1 MEARRSREKIT
12 VVPCLTIADMV
23 SPGKI
28 LVAHPNL
35 ESGLFGKSVILIT
48 EAHQTGT
55 VGFIMNKP
63 SPHNLNQIMQE
74 RGISWEL
81 GDVLY
86 QGGPLNTSALVMVHT
101 EDFSSS
107 NTMYLPGGLAISSD
121 ELMIEKVLMGNRPNA
136 FRLVTGI
143 CSWAPGQIQ
152 QEINHNKSWL
162 TATPNDAMLFNSTGL
177 KQWRKALN
185 LVASETTAQYF

>member
-1 MEARRSREKIT
+1 
-12 VVPCLTIADMV
+12 MV

-121 ELMIEKVLMGNRPNA
+121 ELMIEKVLN
-136 FRLVTGI
+136 
-143 CSWAPGQIQ
+143 
-152 QEINHNKSWL
+152 
-162 TATPNDAMLFNSTGL
+162 
-177 KQWRKALN
+177 
-185 LVASETTAQYF
+185 